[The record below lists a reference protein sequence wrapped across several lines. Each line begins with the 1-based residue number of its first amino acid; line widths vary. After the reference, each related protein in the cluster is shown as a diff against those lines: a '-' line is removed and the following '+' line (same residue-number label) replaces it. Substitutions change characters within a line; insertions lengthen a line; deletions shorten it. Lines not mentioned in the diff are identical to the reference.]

1 MVAAAVLFGGCG
13 VPPDPS
19 REQPVLSNWAQS
31 YVPALQQAGISKIV
45 SWSDRPEQPV
55 QVMSA
60 GGPVY
65 FPYAPRVSLVR
76 FALTV
81 DGGRAT
87 VKSDDCPPEQHDRY
101 VATMDWVL
109 RESLRFTTQN
119 NTRLE
124 TKEKASH

>member
-1 MVAAAVLFGGCG
+1 MIAVAALFAGCG

-55 QVMSA
+55 QVMST

-65 FPYAPRVSLVR
+65 FPYAPGVSLVR

-81 DGGRAT
+81 DGGRAM
-87 VKSDDCPPEQHDRY
+87 VKSDDYAPDRHQRY

-119 NTRLE
+119 STRLE
-124 TKEKASH
+124 TKEKASR

>member
-1 MVAAAVLFGGCG
+1 VSIRRIALACLTVAAFFGGCG

-45 SWSDRPEQPV
+45 SWSDRAEQPV
-55 QVMSA
+55 QVMST
-60 GGPVY
+60 GGAVY
-65 FPYAPRVSLVR
+65 FPYAPGVSLVR

-87 VKSDDCPPEQHDRY
+87 VKSDDYAPEQHDRY
-101 VATMDWVL
+101 VSTMD
-109 RESLRFTTQN
+109 
-119 NTRLE
+119 
-124 TKEKASH
+124 